1 MKKIPL
7 GIDNYEAI
15 CQNCYY
21 IDKTNIIAN
30 LVSLPEG
37 TSLLFTRPR
46 RFGKSLMLSML
57 QAFFEKSDIDKT
69 SLFLDKKIYESKEII
84 TNYFQK
90 FPLIHLNLKDA
101 IASNYDDSTHKIRE
115 IISAEYERHASLLKS
130 ERLSEKE
137 KTYFS
142 SILNETASD
151 LDFSS
156 SLSKLAAFLYKD
168 SGKKIIILIDE
179 YDAPAHYAYQN
190 GFYDRTI
197 LFLKQLFSSALKSN
211 DSIRLAVLTGVL
223 QIAKES
229 LFSGLNN
236 LVTNSILS
244 TNMDEGFGFLE
255 EETKNLLKYYGY
267 VDKIDQVRDWYGNYH
282 FGNVTVYNPLSVLS
296 YIQNGGVFATY
307 WNNTGDNSILG
318 NIIEKINSSD
328 YLLPLLNHQSIS
340 TPIDIAL
347 SYMDLS
353 SNPTN
358 VLSFLL
364 ASGYLTIDN
373 RLGDFL
379 YSLSF
384 PNKEIENVFQRE
396 VSLRYIPHGDYPVL
410 VDIKSAFENGQ
421 INKLKDFLE
430 KYLLS
435 SFSYYEIG
443 KEKNYQI
450 MLSVALSLIFKD
462 YIIKNEVNAGT
473 GRADI
478 LAYSV
483 KGNMPAFIIEAKALG
498 SNTSQ
503 KRLKDSALSAIKQ
516 IKEKEYFDELKPYSP
531 SIVILYG
538 MSFYKKRAHIEAE
551 QIHI

>member
-7 GIDNYEAI
+7 GISEYEEI
-15 CQNCYY
+15 CQNYYY
-21 IDKTNIIAN
+21 IDKTNIISHLARF
-30 LVSLPEG
+30 PEG

-57 QAFFEKSDIDKT
+57 QAFFEQSDIDKT
-69 SLFLDKKIYESKEII
+69 PLFLDKKIYENKGII
-84 TNYFQK
+84 DNYFQN

-101 IASNYDDSTHKIRE
+101 IGSSYDDLIHKLRE
-115 IISAEYERHASLLKS
+115 IISAEYERHVSLLKS
-130 ERLSEKE
+130 EKLSEKE

-255 EETKNLLKYYGY
+255 EETRDLLKYYGY
-267 VDKIDQVRDWYGNYH
+267 IDKIDKLRDWYGNYH

-296 YIQNGGVFATY
+296 YIQNGGEFASY

-340 TPIDIAL
+340 APIDIAL
-347 SYMDLS
+347 SYLDLD
-353 SNPTN
+353 SNPAN

-364 ASGYLTIDN
+364 ASGYLTIQN

-379 YSLSF
+379 YFLSF
-384 PNKEIENVFQRE
+384 PNKEIENVFHRV
-396 VSLRYIPHGDYPVL
+396 VSLRYIPHSDYPL
-410 VDIKSAFENGQ
+410 LIDIKSAFENGD
-421 INKLKDFLE
+421 ITKLKGFLE

-478 LAYSV
+478 LAYSP
-483 KGNMPAFIIEAKALG
+483 KGNMPAFIIETKALG

-503 KRLKDSALSAIKQ
+503 TRLKESALNAIKQ
-516 IKEKEYFDELKPYSP
+516 IKEKEYIDELRPYSP
-531 SIVILYG
+531 SVTTLYG
-538 MSFYKKRAHIEAE
+538 MAFYRKRAHIEIE
-551 QIHI
+551 QIH

>member
-1 MKKIPL
+1 MKRIPL
-7 GIDNYEAI
+7 GIDNFEAI

-30 LVSLPEG
+30 LVNLPEG

-57 QAFFEKSDIDKT
+57 QAFFEKSEKDNT
-69 SLFLDKKIYESKEII
+69 ALFLDKKIYQNKEII
-84 TNYFQK
+84 DSYFQK
-90 FPLIHLNLKDA
+90 FSLIHLNLKDA
-101 IASNYDDSTHKIRE
+101 IGNTYDDVIHKIRE
-115 IISAEYERHASLLKS
+115 LISAEYERHISLLKS
-130 ERLSEKE
+130 EKLSAKE
-137 KTYFS
+137 MTYFN
-142 SILNETASD
+142 SILAETASD
-151 LDFSS
+151 FDFSS
-156 SLSKLAAFLYKD
+156 SLSKLATFLYKD

-190 GFYDRTI
+190 GFYDRVI

-211 DSIRLAVLTGVL
+211 ESIRLAVLTGVL

-255 EETKNLLKYYGY
+255 EETKELLDYYGY
-267 VDKIDQVRDWYGNYH
+267 IDKIDQIRDWYGNYH
-282 FGNVTVYNPLSVLS
+282 FGNVTVYNPLSTLS
-296 YIQNGGVFATY
+296 YIQNGGTFAPY
-307 WNNTGDNSILG
+307 WNNTGDNCILG
-318 NIIEKINSSD
+318 EIIEKINSFD
-328 YLLPLLNHQSIS
+328 YLLPLMSHQSVAA
-340 TPIDIAL
+340 PIDIAL
-347 SYMDLS
+347 SYIDLD

-364 ASGYLTIDN
+364 ASGYLTIQN

-396 VSLRYIPHGDYPVL
+396 VSLRYIPHSDYSIL
-410 VDIKSAFENGQ
+410 IDIKSAFENGD
-421 INKLKDFLE
+421 IVKLQDFLE

-450 MLSVALSLIFKD
+450 MISVALSLIFKD

-478 LAYSV
+478 LAYSP
-483 KGNMPAFIIEAKALG
+483 KGNMPAFIIETKALG

-503 KRLKDSALSAIKQ
+503 TRLKESALNAIKQ
-516 IKEKEYFDELKPYSP
+516 IKEKEYVDELKPYTP
-531 SIVILYG
+531 NIITLYG
-538 MSFYKKRAHIEAE
+538 MAFYKKRAHIEIE
-551 QIHI
+551 QIH